1 MTYRVAQGRRAQ
13 RQRVS
18 AEREGLRMTGR
29 QRSHVT
35 HRAWSAQSNRGNGS
49 NAETIGATLAAAT
62 HDQLVGE
69 SFAARLAQLDD
80 GDELLAR
87 RAATSVVLVGVAGC
101 LHVVA
106 GTESFRLWPRDVLT
120 IPQGMTY
127 SARNAVAASTVVAEV
142 SSLEDDPEATV
153 QLGTAHLL
161 SWDTYRR
168 EFRSAILPRAEV
180 YGHHRLSGPHTP
192 LRTLLGHAV
201 RVPPNQA
208 SPWHQVP
215 RDLLFIQLTGEIDF
229 SSAGVI
235 TLLRPA
241 DLLLVRA
248 GTPYSYA
255 NHGFTDAVFFDIGG
269 RILTPGATSTYYEED
284 PGWPVREEVDTY
296 KIVSDDPAFKAIY
309 GS

>member
-1 MTYRVAQGRRAQ
+1 
-13 RQRVS
+13 
-18 AEREGLRMTGR
+18 MTGR
-29 QRSHVT
+29 QRFHIT

-49 NAETIGATLAAAT
+49 SAETIGDTLAPGEAT

-69 SFAARLAQLDD
+69 TFAARLVQLDD
-80 GDELLAR
+80 GDEPLAH

-101 LHVVA
+101 LRVLA
-106 GTESFRLWPRDVLT
+106 GTESFRLGPRDVLT

-127 SARNAVAASTVVAEV
+127 AARNAVAAPTVVAEV
-142 SSLEDDPEATV
+142 SSLEDEPEATA

-161 SWDTYRR
+161 SWDDYRR

-255 NHGFTDAVFFDIGG
+255 NHGFSDAVFFDIGG

-284 PGWPVREEVDTY
+284 PGWPVREDVDTY

>member
-1 MTYRVAQGRRAQ
+1 MAE
-13 RQRVS
+13 RQRF
-18 AEREGLRMTGR
+18 
-29 QRSHVT
+29 HIT
-35 HRAWSAQSNRGNGS
+35 HRAWSAQSHRANGS
-49 NAETIGATLAAAT
+49 SAEAIGGTLAAAGPT
-62 HDQLVGE
+62 YEELVGE
-69 SFAARLAQLDD
+69 TFAARLVQLGE
-80 GDELLAR
+80 GDELLAQ
-87 RAATSVVLVGVAGC
+87 RAATSVVFVGVAGC
-101 LHVVA
+101 LDVLA
-106 GTESFRLWPRDVLT
+106 GAESFRLGARDVLT
-120 IPQGMTY
+120 IPQGMMH
-127 SARNAVAASTVVAEV
+127 SARNADPASTVVAV
-142 SSLEDDPEATV
+142 VRSLEDEPVAAE
-153 QLGTAHLL
+153 QLRTAHLL
-161 SWDTYRR
+161 RWDTYRR

-215 RDLLFIQLTGEIDF
+215 RDLLFVQLNGEIDF
-229 SSAGVI
+229 SSAGVV
-235 TLLRPA
+235 TMLRPA

-255 NHGFTDAVFFDIGG
+255 NHGFSDAVFFDIGG

-284 PGWPVREEVDTY
+284 PGWPVRAEVNTY

>member
-1 MTYRVAQGRRAQ
+1 MNE
-13 RQRVS
+13 RQRFHITH
-18 AEREGLRMTGR
+18 R
-29 QRSHVT
+29 VT
-35 HRAWSAQSNRGNGS
+35 HRAWSAQSHRGNGS
-49 NAETIGATLAAAT
+49 SAEAIGGSLAAADPT
-62 HDQLVGE
+62 YEELVGVT
-69 SFAARLAQLDD
+69 FAARLVQLGE
-80 GDELLAR
+80 GDEMLAQ

-101 LHVVA
+101 LDVSA
-106 GTESFRLWPRDVLT
+106 GAESFRLGARDVLT
-120 IPQGMTY
+120 IPQGMMY
-127 SARNAVAASTVVAEV
+127 SARNADPASMVVAVVRSLEDEPVVAE
-142 SSLEDDPEATV
+142 
-153 QLGTAHLL
+153 QLSTAHLL
-161 SWDTYRR
+161 RWDTYRR

-208 SPWHQVP
+208 SPWHEVP

-229 SSAGVI
+229 SSAGLV

-255 NHGFTDAVFFDIGG
+255 NHGFSDAVFFDIGG

-284 PGWPVREEVDTY
+284 PGWPVRAEVNTY